1 LSRTNAGQKF
11 SQAISKKYLSSKL
24 RERMASRNF
33 EVIAI
38 IRKPRDFKTDLGKEL
53 AFAASHSCGD
63 VERLHNRRL
72 NSQ

>member
-1 LSRTNAGQKF
+1 MQGK
-11 SQAISKKYLSSKL
+11 SSAKLYRKNTLAQKL

-63 VERLHNRRL
+63 VERLRNRRL